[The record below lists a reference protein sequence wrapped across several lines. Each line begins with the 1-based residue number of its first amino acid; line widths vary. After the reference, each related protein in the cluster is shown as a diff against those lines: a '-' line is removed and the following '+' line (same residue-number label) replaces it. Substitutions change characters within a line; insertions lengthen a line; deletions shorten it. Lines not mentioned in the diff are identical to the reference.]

1 MLLPLAQPQAAT
13 APHARHDPAAARATQ
28 QHAWSAAHGSG
39 GAPRR
44 TKVQVARPALA
55 DDLVEVAVLRRHV
68 ARAPPE
74 LRRRRGQERARA
86 ARPLRREHAARGD
99 PGALQRPRP
108 GPRVSRELWTAD
120 SACGRTQAGHCL
132 QQHRHVPWLRR
143 IEEVELRHIPAMQAC
158 GWHDMAFAMRALQAG
173 IGRAPQLG
181 GLRVVIYPAKCGV
194 LAAKH
199 AAGLWRGRRAP
210 ALRRAQQP
218 QHVALHLGR
227 RARGGP
233 SGGMRSQ
240 RAPAVCM
247 QAPRHSRACTS
258 NT

>member
-1 MLLPLAQPQAAT
+1 
-13 APHARHDPAAARATQ
+13 
-28 QHAWSAAHGSG
+28 
-39 GAPRR
+39 
-44 TKVQVARPALA
+44 
-55 DDLVEVAVLRRHV
+55 
-68 ARAPPE
+68 
-74 LRRRRGQERARA
+74 
-86 ARPLRREHAARGD
+86 
-99 PGALQRPRP
+99 
-108 GPRVSRELWTAD
+108 
-120 SACGRTQAGHCL
+120 
-132 QQHRHVPWLRR
+132 
-143 IEEVELRHIPAMQAC
+143 
-158 GWHDMAFAMRALQAG
+158 MAFAMRALQAG